1 MDRRFDFRVEN
12 QRQAYLD
19 WLYDR
24 SGRCC
29 GTYTNL
35 YQERAQ
41 QLVVREFET
50 FCEQQ

>member
-1 MDRRFDFRVEN
+1 MEQRIDFQVEN

-19 WLYDR
+19 WLYEH

-35 YQERAQ
+35 YQQRAQ
-41 QLVVREFET
+41 QLIRREFET
-50 FCEQQ
+50 FCQQR